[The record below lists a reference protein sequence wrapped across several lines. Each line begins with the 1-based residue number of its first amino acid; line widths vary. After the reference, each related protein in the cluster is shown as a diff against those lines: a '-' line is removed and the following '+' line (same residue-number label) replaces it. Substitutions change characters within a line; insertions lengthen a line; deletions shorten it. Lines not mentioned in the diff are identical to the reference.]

1 MCVETAD
8 ELEDLLES
16 MLSYKERGISLLERD
31 KDKEIWQYG
40 QSILFT
46 VTVVTTIG
54 KSTGLAWIIMGG
66 YVIFC
71 YSKKASDHKNT

>member
-54 KSTGLAWIIMGG
+54 KSTGLG
-66 YVIFC
+66 
-71 YSKKASDHKNT
+71 S

>member
-1 MCVETAD
+1 MVFETAD

-54 KSTGLAWIIMGG
+54 KSTGLG
-66 YVIFC
+66 
-71 YSKKASDHKNT
+71 S